1 MLAFTCP
8 TGKTEEM
15 TTSTDTLADAFQRI
29 QQIVR
34 RTVDGASEAV
44 LTFRVDDEANTV
56 AWLVWHLTRVQD
68 GHVSEL
74 AGVDELWVDGGWH
87 DRFGLPFDASATGY
101 GQSSSEVA
109 QVRGVSPDD
118 LIGYHDAVCARTLGY
133 VATLGDDDFGRIVDT
148 SWTPPVTLAARLVS
162 VISDD
167 LQHAGQA
174 SFVRG
179 VAERAGA

>member
-1 MLAFTCP
+1 
-8 TGKTEEM
+8 M
-15 TTSTDTLADAFQRI
+15 TTTTDVLTDAFQRI

-34 RTVDGASEAV
+34 RTVDGASEAI

-74 AGVDELWVDGGWH
+74 AGVDELWVEGDWH
-87 DRFGLPFDASATGY
+87 DRFGLPFDAEATGY
-101 GQSSSEVA
+101 GQSSAEVA

-118 LIGYHDAVCARTLGY
+118 LIGYHDAVCARTLEY
-133 VATLGDDDFGRIVDT
+133 VATLGDDDFARIVDT
-148 SWTPPVTLAARLVS
+148 SWNPPVTLAARLVS

-179 VAERAGA
+179 IAGRAGV

>member
-1 MLAFTCP
+1 
-8 TGKTEEM
+8 M
-15 TTSTDTLADAFQRI
+15 TTTTDVLTDAFQRI

-44 LTFRVDDEANTV
+44 LTFRTDDDANTV

-74 AGVDELWVDGGWH
+74 AGVDELWVDGGGH

-101 GQSSSEVA
+101 GQSSADVA
-109 QVRGVSPDD
+109 AVRGVSPDD
-118 LIGYHDAVCARTLGY
+118 LIGYHDAVCARTVDYLS
-133 VATLGDDDFGRIVDT
+133 TLGDDDFARVVDT
-148 SWTPPVTLAARLVS
+148 SWNPPVTLAARLVS
-162 VISDD
+162 VIFDD

-179 VAERAGA
+179 IAERAGA